1 MLAERSS
8 MHEASIIGKLN
19 VGVVVCWQ
27 IEAAM
32 ASRSVQA
39 NQMEAARAPRAAKSR
54 QPGRPGDQMLA
65 ERSSM
70 HEASIIEKLNVGAV
84 VCRQIEAARASRSV
98 QANQM
103 EAARAPRSAQGNQIE
118 AARASRSV
126 QVSQIEAARAPRS
139 AQGSQIVAARASRSA
154 QGSQI
159 EPTRAARSDQGSQSE
174 PARAP
179 RSGQSNQIEPSRAPR
194 SERRRPKSTTESL
207 PGAHESILWKSSW
220 RLHKTMVFR
229 CLAGRARALRQ
240 PDPASQGEP
249 GRSQQPDRAS
259 QGEPGRFEPARA
271 SQGVQGGQV
280 EHPSS

>member
-1 MLAERSS
+1 
-8 MHEASIIGKLN
+8 
-19 VGVVVCWQ
+19 
-27 IEAAM
+27 
-32 ASRSVQA
+32 
-39 NQMEAARAPRAAKSR
+39 
-54 QPGRPGDQMLA
+54 MLA

-139 AQGSQIVAARASRSA
+139 AQGSQI
-154 QGSQI
+154 
-159 EPTRAARSDQGSQSE
+159 EPARAARSDQASQSE
-174 PARAP
+174 PAKVP

-194 SERRRPKSTTESL
+194 SDRRRPKSTTESL

-229 CLAGRARALRQ
+229 CLAGRARALWQ

-249 GRSQQPDRAS
+249 GRSGQPDRAS
-259 QGEPGRFEPARA
+259 QPVEAASRA
-271 SQGVQGGQV
+271 SQLDANAPARRLRWVI
-280 EHPSS
+280 SLYIYIYI